1 MTDKIP
7 DCIAFG
13 EAVRRLR
20 AAQGFSQ
27 EAFASKAG
35 LHRTY
40 MGGLERGERN
50 PTLVTIRRIARE
62 LGLDLAE
69 LFKEVDDAD

>member
-1 MTDKIP
+1 
-7 DCIAFG
+7 
-13 EAVRRLR
+13 
-20 AAQGFSQ
+20 
-27 EAFASKAG
+27 
-35 LHRTY
+35 